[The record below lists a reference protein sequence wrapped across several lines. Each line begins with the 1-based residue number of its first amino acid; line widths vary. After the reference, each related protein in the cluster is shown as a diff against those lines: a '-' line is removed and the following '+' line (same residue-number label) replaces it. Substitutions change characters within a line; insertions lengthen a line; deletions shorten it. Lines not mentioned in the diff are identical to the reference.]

1 MNELDDKTLFKQ
13 GFAFREITGQD
24 LWIAFTPTFTSLTTV
39 GATTFTG
46 RFHIVGKQCFFQVT
60 LLAATSI
67 ASTAG
72 TTYMTLPITAKGI
85 AGETSMGNLTTN
97 VSVGTGVIDAT
108 NSRCYLPSQSASG
121 NTFSLAGWYEV
132 I

>member
-1 MNELDDKTLFKQ
+1 MNDLDDKTLFKQ
-13 GFAFREITGQD
+13 GFAFRDITGQD
-24 LWIAFTPTFTSLTTV
+24 LWIAFTPTFTSLTVV
-39 GATTFTG
+39 GATTYTG
-46 RFHIVGKQCFFQVT
+46 RFHVIGKQCFFQVT

-72 TTYMTLPITAKGI
+72 TTYMTLPITSKGI
-85 AGETSMGNLTTN
+85 AGEATMANLTTA
-97 VSVGTGVIDAT
+97 VAVGSAVIDAT

-132 I
+132 G